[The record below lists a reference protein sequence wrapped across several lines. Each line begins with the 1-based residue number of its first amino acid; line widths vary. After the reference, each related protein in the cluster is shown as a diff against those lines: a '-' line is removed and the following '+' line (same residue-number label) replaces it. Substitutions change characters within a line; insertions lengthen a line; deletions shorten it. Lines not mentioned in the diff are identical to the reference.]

1 MKPIPRAEACARLRR
16 KFIRFKF
23 HADAEIVRR
32 STKMPCRV
40 TDISRGGMFIEVAR
54 PPREGTSFV
63 LRLALN
69 VPLRLAC
76 VVRRVVAGAGV
87 GVTFTV
93 GARERKRFDA
103 LLLALMDPLAPGSSY
118 PSTGSASGEGYRNGF
133 PNPAS
138 TGDGSRG
145 ELNVA
150 P

>member
-1 MKPIPRAEACARLRR
+1 MKPIPREEACDRLRR

-32 STKMPCRV
+32 STKMSCRV
-40 TDISRGGMFIEVAR
+40 TDISRGGMFIEVAD
-54 PPREGTSFV
+54 PPREGTSFM

-93 GARERKRFDA
+93 GTRERKRFDA
-103 LLLALMDPLAPGSSY
+103 LLLALTDPLAPGSSC
-118 PSTGSASGEGYRNGF
+118 PTTGSASGGGYGNGL
-133 PNPAS
+133 PNAPCA
-138 TGDGSRG
+138 GDRSHR
-145 ELNVA
+145 ELSA
-150 P
+150 AQ